1 VPGARL
7 ASSAKPIALEIAL
20 LCSAHTFIAH
30 HVFDAHRFLILEIIP
45 LKNQKE
51 QGGAPQIVRV
61 CTARRDYTVIFD
73 LAMEYLV
80 ESKKFR

>member
-1 VPGARL
+1 MQCSQAQCTTRTISLAARCTPRTIF
-7 ASSAKPIALEIAL
+7 AHYGFDTL
-20 LCSAHTFIAH
+20 LIPK
-30 HVFDAHRFLILEIIP
+30 LIP

-61 CTARRDYTVIFD
+61 CTARRDNTVIFD

-80 ESKKFR
+80 ELLVFS

>member
-1 VPGARL
+1 
-7 ASSAKPIALEIAL
+7 L

-30 HVFDAHRFLILEIIP
+30 HGFDAHRLLILEIIL
-45 LKNQKE
+45 LKNQTE
-51 QGGAPQIVRV
+51 QGGAPQIVGV
-61 CTARRDYTVIFD
+61 CTARRDNTVIFD